1 MTLKA
6 FTSNYK
12 DESSEAGFQFT
23 FQCDICKDGYKTRF
37 IESRTY
43 KRGNTLKGLGNIA
56 SVGASLLGRSGAGW
70 QVSHGIDR
78 FGRQFGGMSPAWH
91 KEHEEAF
98 QEAQNE
104 AKGHFTRCPKDNKWV
119 CEMDWN
125 EQSGLCT
132 GCAPRENVEVASA
145 RAGKMVS
152 DIQQKASQTQ
162 VFTGEIEEKQTIC
175 HQCGKPAGQGKFCNN
190 CGASLEM
197 ISCETCGTKSPLGT
211 RFCGECGGRME

>member
-70 QVSHGIDR
+70 QVRSGIDR
-78 FGRQFGGMSPAWH
+78 FGSQFGGMSPAWH

-152 DIQQKASQTQ
+152 DIQRKASQTQ